1 MKIGIVSDTH
11 MMIKNMEKTI
21 PYLKECD
28 LIIHAGDN
36 FTDSRYIHSM
46 TNVGII
52 AVKGNCDFDAV
63 EEEVVFEVANKTIF
77 LCHGDKY
84 GVKYGTHMLEKR
96 QLKLML
102 I

>member
-1 MKIGIVSDTH
+1 

-63 EEEVVFEVANKTIF
+63 EKK
-77 LCHGDKY
+77 LS
-84 GVKYGTHMLEKR
+84 
-96 QLKLML
+96 LKWQIKPYSYAME
-102 I
+102 ISMV